1 MPVILGAG
9 ALELTSPLR
18 SRGAGGMHAGA
29 FGARSAA
36 GAAAAFAS
44 TLASARA
51 LRRSGY
57 GERALL
63 PYSLYRCLLALLVLG
78 RLRSARAAR

>member
-9 ALELTSPLR
+9 ALD
-18 SRGAGGMHAGA
+18 SRGGRCAAGA
-29 FGARSAA
+29 PTAAGRLRIASAA
-36 GAAAAFAS
+36 GGAAAFAS
-44 TLASARA
+44 TLASAA
-51 LRRSGY
+51 CCCASGY